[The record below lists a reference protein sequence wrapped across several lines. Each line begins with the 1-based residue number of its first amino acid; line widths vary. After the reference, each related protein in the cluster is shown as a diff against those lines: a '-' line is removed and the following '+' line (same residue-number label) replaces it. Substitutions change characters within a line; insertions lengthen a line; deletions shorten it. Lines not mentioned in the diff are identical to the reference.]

1 MTPAHA
7 EVERNI
13 KTAAAS
19 KAVSQNH
26 CTTIMHKEPDITFEL
41 AGEHGLNEEE
51 YRKIQDILGRTPT
64 FTELGIFSVMWSEHC
79 SYKNS
84 IAVLKTLPRE
94 GEALLTS
101 AGEENAGLVD
111 IGDNLAVAFKI
122 ESHNHPSAVEPYQ
135 GAATGVGGIHR
146 DIFTMGARPVAALN
160 SLRFGSP
167 ADPRVRY
174 LVDGVVRGIGD
185 YGNSFG
191 VPTVGGEIYFEDC
204 YTGNPLV
211 NAMSVGLVKHDKT
224 VSATAE
230 GEGNPV
236 LIVGSATGKDG
247 IHGATFASEDL
258 SEASEDKRPSV
269 QVGDPFAEKLLLEA
283 TLEAIA
289 TGHVVGLQ
297 DMGAAGLTSSTSE
310 MSARGIDKN
319 GSGGIEIDL
328 DNVPIREKD
337 MSAYEIMLSE
347 SQERMLIVAAKG
359 FEQEIIDV
367 YSKWDIH
374 AVVIGKVTADNQL
387 RVRRHGSVV
396 AEIPAE
402 SLVLG
407 GGAPVYIREA
417 VEKKPDTPHAD
428 LLPDSSIDLRKASLR
443 LLSRSNIAS
452 KQWVYQQYDSMVQT
466 NTVTAAGQTDAA
478 VIRIK
483 GTKKALAMKTDCN
496 ARYVYL
502 NPRKGGMIAVAEC
515 ARNIACSGAVPLA
528 ITNCLNFGNPYKP
541 EIYYQFKASVEG
553 MGDACRAFNTPVT
566 GGNVSFYNESSL
578 TGTAV
583 YPTPVIGMIGLL
595 DDIEHLTGS
604 TFKNPGDAILLLGD
618 PVLTLDGSEYL
629 IMQYGTPGQDA
640 PSFDLD
646 EERKLQSLLV
656 SLAKSGL
663 LHSAHDISDGGLFTA
678 LAEKAILDSSNP
690 LGFAVDLE
698 SGVKNSSFVQ
708 ELLFSEAQGRV
719 LLSVEPDN
727 AAEVMEIANRAGV
740 AAKVIGQ
747 VRDKNA
753 SIEINGHEEL
763 SFTTEEMSR
772 AYYHALEESLHLDEL
787 ETI

>member
-1 MTPAHA
+1 MKHT
-7 EVERNI
+7 EVEV
-13 KTAAAS
+13 TLALAA
-19 KAVSQNH
+19 
-26 CTTIMHKEPDITFEL
+26 
-41 AGEHGLNEEE
+41 EHGLNREE
-51 YRKIQDILGRTPT
+51 YDKICAILGRVPS

-94 GEALLTS
+94 GGALLTG

-146 DIFTMGARPVAALN
+146 DIFTMGARPVASLN

-167 ADPRVRY
+167 KDPHVRY

-191 VPTVGGEIYFEDC
+191 VPTVGGEIYFEEG

-211 NAMSVGLVKHDKT
+211 NAMSVGIVEHHKT
-224 VSATAE
+224 VSATAL
-230 GEGNPV
+230 GKDNPV
-236 LIVGSATGKDG
+236 LIVGSSTGRDG

-289 TGHVVGLQ
+289 TGYVVGLQ
-297 DMGAAGLTSSTSE
+297 DMGAAGITSSTSE
-310 MSARGIDKN
+310 MSARGIEKT

-328 DNVPIREKD
+328 DLVPIREAG

-347 SQERMLIVAAKG
+347 SQERMLIVAEKG
-359 FEQEIIDV
+359 FEEKIIEV
-367 YSKWDIH
+367 YRKWDVL
-374 AVVIGKVTADNQL
+374 AVVIGRVTSDNLL
-387 RVRRHGSVV
+387 RVSQHGSIV

-417 VEKKPDTPHAD
+417 IEKKPETPIAQLEED
-428 LLPDSSIDLRKASLR
+428 KNLDFPTIVLE
-443 LLSRSNIAS
+443 LLSRPNIAS
-452 KQWVYQQYDSMVQT
+452 KQWVYRQYDSMVQT
-466 NTVTAAGQTDAA
+466 NTVTPVGHTDAA

-483 GTKKALAMKTDCN
+483 GSRKGLAMKTDCN

-502 NPRKGGMIAVAEC
+502 NPLAGGKIAVAEC
-515 ARNIACSGAVPLA
+515 ARNIACSGAKPLA

-541 EIYYQFKASVEG
+541 EVYFQFKTAVQG
-553 MGDACRAFNTPVT
+553 MGEACRAFSTPVT
-566 GGNVSFYNESSL
+566 GGNVSFYNETFIGGL
-578 TGTAV
+578 RTAI
-583 YPTPVIGMIGLL
+583 YPTPTIGMIGLL
-595 DDIEHLTGS
+595 DDIDNLVGS
-604 TFKNPGDAILLLGD
+604 TFTNPGDAILLLGE
-618 PVLTLDGSEYL
+618 PELTLDASEYL

-640 PSFDLD
+640 PSIDLVH
-646 EERKLQSLLV
+646 EKNLQDLLV
-656 SLAKSGL
+656 ALASKKL
-663 LHSAHDISDGGLFTA
+663 LHSAHDISDGGLFVA
-678 LAEKAILDSSNP
+678 LAEKAIMNTEVP
-690 LGFAVDLE
+690 LGFSVDLE
-698 SGVKNSSFVQ
+698 MTNSTPFEIQ
-708 ELLFSEAQGRV
+708 QQLFSEAQGRV
-719 LLSVEPDN
+719 VLSISPDK
-727 AAEVMEIANRAGV
+727 AKEVIEEALAHHIPIR
-740 AAKVIGQ
+740 VIGK
-747 VRDKNA
+747 VSERDANIA
-753 SIEINGHEEL
+753 VNGVQLLHFTTVEL
-763 SFTTEEMSR
+763 SD
-772 AYYHALEESLHLDEL
+772 AYYHALENSLHLDEL
-787 ETI
+787 

>member
-1 MTPAHA
+1 MKHT
-7 EVERNI
+7 EVEV
-13 KTAAAS
+13 TLALAA
-19 KAVSQNH
+19 
-26 CTTIMHKEPDITFEL
+26 
-41 AGEHGLNEEE
+41 EHGLNREE
-51 YRKIQDILGRTPT
+51 YDKICAILGRVPS

-94 GEALLTS
+94 GGALLTG

-146 DIFTMGARPVAALN
+146 DIFTMGARPVASLN

-167 ADPRVRY
+167 KDPHVRY

-191 VPTVGGEIYFEDC
+191 VPTVGGEIYFEEG

-211 NAMSVGLVKHDKT
+211 NAMSVGIVEHHKT
-224 VSATAE
+224 VSATAL
-230 GEGNPV
+230 GKDNPV
-236 LIVGSATGKDG
+236 LIVGSSTGRDG

-289 TGHVVGLQ
+289 TGYVVGLQ
-297 DMGAAGLTSSTSE
+297 DMGAAGITSSTSE
-310 MSARGIDKN
+310 MSARGIEKT

-328 DNVPIREKD
+328 DLVPIREAG

-347 SQERMLIVAAKG
+347 SQERMLIVAEKG
-359 FEQEIIDV
+359 FEEKIIEV
-367 YSKWDIH
+367 YRKWDVL
-374 AVVIGKVTADNQL
+374 AVVIGRVTSDNLL
-387 RVRRHGSVV
+387 RVSQHGSIV

-417 VEKKPDTPHAD
+417 IEKKPETPIAQLEED
-428 LLPDSSIDLRKASLR
+428 KNLDFPTIVLE
-443 LLSRSNIAS
+443 LLSRPNIAS
-452 KQWVYQQYDSMVQT
+452 KQWVYRQYDSMVQT
-466 NTVTAAGQTDAA
+466 NTVTPVGHTDAA

-483 GTKKALAMKTDCN
+483 GSRKGLAMKTDCN

-502 NPRKGGMIAVAEC
+502 NPLAGGKIAVAEC
-515 ARNIACSGAVPLA
+515 ARNIACSGAKPLA

-541 EIYYQFKASVEG
+541 EVYFQFKTAVQG
-553 MGDACRAFNTPVT
+553 MGEACRAFSTPVT
-566 GGNVSFYNESSL
+566 GGNVSFYNETFIGGL
-578 TGTAV
+578 RTAI
-583 YPTPVIGMIGLL
+583 YPTPTIGMIGLL
-595 DDIEHLTGS
+595 DDIDNLVGS
-604 TFKNPGDAILLLGD
+604 TFTNPGDAILLLGE
-618 PVLTLDGSEYL
+618 PELTLDASEYL

-640 PSFDLD
+640 PSIDLVH
-646 EERKLQSLLV
+646 EKNLQDLLV
-656 SLAKSGL
+656 ALASKKL
-663 LHSAHDISDGGLFTA
+663 LHSAHDISDGGLFVA
-678 LAEKAILDSSNP
+678 LAEKAIMNTEVP
-690 LGFAVDLE
+690 LGFSVDLE
-698 SGVKNSSFVQ
+698 MTNSTPFEIQ
-708 ELLFSEAQGRV
+708 QQLFSEAQGRV
-719 LLSVEPDN
+719 VLSISPDK
-727 AAEVMEIANRAGV
+727 AKEVIEEALAHHVPIR
-740 AAKVIGQ
+740 VIGK
-747 VRDKNA
+747 VSERDANIA
-753 SIEINGHEEL
+753 VNGVQLLHFTTVEL
-763 SFTTEEMSR
+763 SD
-772 AYYHALEESLHLDEL
+772 AYYHALENSLHLDEL
-787 ETI
+787 